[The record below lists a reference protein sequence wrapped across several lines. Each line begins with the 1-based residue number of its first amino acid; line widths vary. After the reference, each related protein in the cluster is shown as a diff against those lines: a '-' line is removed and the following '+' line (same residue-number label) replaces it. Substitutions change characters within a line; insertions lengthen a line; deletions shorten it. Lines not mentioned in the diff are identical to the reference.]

1 MLAKFVDEN
10 LHDWDRHLPML
21 MMAYRSAVH
30 ETTGCSPS
38 ELMFGREVRLP
49 VDLLFS
55 PPDIEGERQ
64 KWLTPRRTLKVG
76 DLVLVI
82 EGSMPRGHWK
92 LGIIEDTRY
101 DVPSSLKMATRVRRQ
116 GGQQPIAYHITETT
130 NIAQVPMKKLLAHV
144 NTKMELTTYLAKKTL
159 EITEAMGK
167 HVVLAWSNK
176 CQATHRK
183 MSHLQSDQEEADTKM
198 LLHALDATT
207 SGATTIRIHSPDTDV
222 LVLVLRR
229 YPDLC
234 DDTSFVTG
242 IGQKHRIIPLK
253 PIYEELGQHRA
264 AALPG
269 FHSITGADN
278 TGSFVGNGKLSCWKV
293 FEESSQDIITALRD
307 LGTTA
312 NPTETTFNA
321 IEKLICKLYDA
332 NTQYTKVK
340 DLRWWLFK
348 KKQAQS
354 ERLPPTQSALREAI
368 KRAHYQ
374 AMVWGSD
381 TVSYKDDEEHFEK
394 LSFYNMFGELYTW
407 LELDSP
413 SAKARMDFLW
423 CNVYFHGQQT

>member
-1 MLAKFVDEN
+1 
-10 LHDWDRHLPML
+10 
-21 MMAYRSAVH
+21 
-30 ETTGCSPS
+30 
-38 ELMFGREVRLP
+38 
-49 VDLLFS
+49 
-55 PPDIEGERQ
+55 
-64 KWLTPRRTLKVG
+64 
-76 DLVLVI
+76 
-82 EGSMPRGHWK
+82 
-92 LGIIEDTRY
+92 
-101 DVPSSLKMATRVRRQ
+101 
-116 GGQQPIAYHITETT
+116 
-130 NIAQVPMKKLLAHV
+130 
-144 NTKMELTTYLAKKTL
+144 
-159 EITEAMGK
+159 
-167 HVVLAWSNK
+167 
-176 CQATHRK
+176 

-278 TGSFVGNGKLSCWKV
+278 TGSFVGKGKLSCWKV

-368 KRAHYQ
+368 KRARYQ

-381 TVSYKDDEEHFEK
+381 TVVACFQHKIPREYTCSLTSMTAH
-394 LSFYNMFGELYTW
+394 LFGGVW
-407 LELDSP
+407 SP
-413 SAKARMDFLW
+413 SCANFAIKRCAKDNAENFDPNTISTVISNFYVDDCLKSVASPEETVRLVKELRQLLSNGGFHLTKW
-423 CNVYFHGQQT
+423 VSNSREVPYQNVSGPKESRHLTLIENYCLLKGPLASYGE